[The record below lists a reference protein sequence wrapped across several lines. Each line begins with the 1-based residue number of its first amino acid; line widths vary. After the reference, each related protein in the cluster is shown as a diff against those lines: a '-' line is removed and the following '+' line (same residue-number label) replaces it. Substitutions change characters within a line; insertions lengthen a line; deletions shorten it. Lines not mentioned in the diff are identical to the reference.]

1 MRVDRQIERRRKAT
15 WRIIKEETAV
25 QERFAQLNTE
35 KGSRETRKKIG
46 EEEEEK
52 LELKQKV
59 VSGQCLKNR

>member
-1 MRVDRQIERRRKAT
+1 MERRRKAT

-35 KGSRETRKKIG
+35 KGSREKRKKMAKK
-46 EEEEEK
+46 EEKK

-59 VSGQCLKNR
+59 VSGQCLKYR